1 MTDKEGNHAMNPQPP
16 RLIPMTNLYAYI
28 ALIATIGLVG
38 SLAKCRVTISWG
50 ENRPTEQTQTQP
62 AQRP

>member
-1 MTDKEGNHAMNPQPP
+1 MNPQPP

-28 ALIATIGLVG
+28 ALIATLGLVG